1 MREMRKVPLH
11 TKIFI
16 GMLIGSIAGAVAQ
29 AVYGRTNENLAW
41 WIKEVTQ
48 PIGNIFLRLTL
59 LVVMPLLFSALVI
72 GVADIGDLKKLG
84 RIGLRALGLTVLLSG
99 IAVGLSVVG
108 TQLVQPGSG
117 ISDERRA
124 ELMTLYG
131 DQKSADE
138 SVAKAKEAKG
148 FGETVLGFIPENPI
162 EEAAKPNF
170 SGALAFMVF
179 AVLFGIAL
187 STVEAEKALP
197 VKVFLEGIFAV
208 SLRLIDMAMTLAP
221 VGVAALMFGTA
232 AKLGLD
238 AFIALGKYAGLV
250 LALLAIH
257 MLITYSLAIWA
268 FAKRNPWKFFSQIKE
283 VILTAFGTSSSN
295 ATLPT
300 ALRVG
305 EEDLNLPRNINSFVL
320 TVGATAN
327 QNGTA
332 LFEGV
337 TVLFLAQVFGIH
349 LSVPDQISVIG
360 LCVLAGVGTAGVPGG
375 SWPMIAAICGTV
387 GIPPTSIALCRGID
401 RILDMSRT
409 VVNVVGD
416 LTIAACVARMEGP
429 MAEPEEAMA

>member
-187 STVEAEKALP
+187 STVEAEKALNAW
-197 VKVFLEGIFAV
+197 E
-208 SLRLIDMAMTLAP
+208 
-221 VGVAALMFGTA
+221 AAHA
-232 AKLGLD
+232 
-238 AFIALGKYAGLV
+238 
-250 LALLAIH
+250 
-257 MLITYSLAIWA
+257 
-268 FAKRNPWKFFSQIKE
+268 
-283 VILTAFGTSSSN
+283 
-295 ATLPT
+295 
-300 ALRVG
+300 
-305 EEDLNLPRNINSFVL
+305 
-320 TVGATAN
+320 
-327 QNGTA
+327 
-332 LFEGV
+332 
-337 TVLFLAQVFGIH
+337 
-349 LSVPDQISVIG
+349 
-360 LCVLAGVGTAGVPGG
+360 
-375 SWPMIAAICGTV
+375 
-387 GIPPTSIALCRGID
+387 
-401 RILDMSRT
+401 
-409 VVNVVGD
+409 
-416 LTIAACVARMEGP
+416 
-429 MAEPEEAMA
+429 